1 MAVTVLR
8 ADTGIDTAVGNS
20 LVFGVAWLVGDR
32 QRHAREEAAH
42 EHRRAEELERSRDET
57 ARRAVADERL
67 RIAREL
73 HDVVAHAMSVIVVQ
87 AGTGRVVIDDAPDK
101 AREALAS
108 IETTSRAGP
117 GGDAA
122 PARPCSG
129 PTDDVTAGP
138 TAAAP
143 RPRAWPTSTGS
154 WRRP

>member
-1 MAVTVLR
+1 MVVTVLR
-8 ADTGIDTAVGNS
+8 ADTGVDTAVGNA

-32 QRHAREEAAH
+32 QRHAREEAAR

-101 AREALAS
+101 ARGG
-108 IETTSRAGP
+108 AGVDRDHQPHRP
-117 GGDAA
+117 GRDAA
-122 PARPCSG
+122 PADR
-129 PTDDVTAGP
+129 
-138 TAAAP
+138 AP
-143 RPRAWPTSTGS
+143 I
-154 WRRP
+154 RRGRR